1 MDWRWVEFLKNKN
14 ALSRDFLHQDLSQL
28 AAELKG
34 GTLKSPGRRC
44 LGGQVA
50 GPSPQGDDPLP
61 LLTERGR

>member
-14 ALSRDFLHQDLSQL
+14 ALNRDFLHQDLSQL

-44 LGGQVA
+44 LGGA
-50 GPSPQGDDPLP
+50 G
-61 LLTERGR
+61 GRALAPGR